1 MENTGTV
8 LIVDDNAAI
17 RESLSAVLVPDHYTL
32 LTADSGAAALA
43 MAAAHVPDVIL
54 LDVMMPSMSGFEVCE
69 ALRRSPGLAEVP
81 IVLITALDDR
91 ESRLNGLRVGAD
103 DFLSKP
109 VDSLELRVRVKS
121 IVRLNRY
128 RRLLDERERFRNV
141 ANLSADAIVSVDEA
155 GLITFTNHSAV
166 RIFGEAATATE
177 RSALELLDESAQ
189 AEFARGLGDAGADAP
204 VTAVCR
210 TADGG
215 TFTAEITAGHGMW
228 RGRPSTTWVIRNV
241 TERNR
246 LRQRLEKAVRLEAIA
261 AATSGLA
268 HDFANYLMSIRMG
281 LELMSFQVGE
291 DPAPL
296 LADVFSR
303 IDDAATLVQRIN
315 VFAGGGSTALVQRV
329 VLATVVRELEPFL
342 RHMAGRGT
350 VVFDLQDTPP
360 VMADKLQLG
369 QVVSNL
375 VINAGHAIG
384 PEGTITIRT
393 CAVDGHAVLQVQ
405 DDGCGMDESTRAR
418 IFEPYFTTRA
428 GAGGTGMGL
437 SMVYGIVQHG
447 GGAIELDTAPGR
459 GTRFSLRWPLAA
471 EAHEA

>member
-1 MENTGTV
+1 MENAGTI
-8 LIVDDNAAI
+8 LIVDDIAAI

-43 MAAAHVPDVIL
+43 MAAAHVPDLIL
-54 LDVMMPSMSGFEVCE
+54 LDVMMPGMNGFEVCE
-69 ALRRSPGLAEVP
+69 ALRCSPGLAEVP

-128 RRLLDERERFRNV
+128 RRLLDERERFINV
-141 ANLSADAIVSVDEA
+141 ADLSADAIVSVDEA
-155 GLITFTNHSAV
+155 GLITFTNQSAV

-177 RSALELLDESAQ
+177 RPALELLDESAQ
-189 AEFARGLGDAGADAP
+189 AEFARGFGAAGSDAP

-246 LRQRLEKAVRLEAIA
+246 LRQRLENAMRLEAIA
-261 AATSGLA
+261 ESTSGLA
-268 HDFANYLMSIRMG
+268 HDFANYLMAIRMS

-296 LADVFSR
+296 LADVFR
-303 IDDAATLVQRIN
+303 HIDDAATLVHRIN
-315 VFAGGGSTALVQRV
+315 VFAKGSTAPVQRV

-342 RHMAGRGT
+342 RHLAGRGT
-350 VVFDLQDTPP
+350 VVLDLQDTPP
-360 VMADKLQLG
+360 VVADGLQLG

-393 CAVDGHAVLQVQ
+393 LAVDGHAVLQVQ

-428 GAGGTGMGL
+428 GEGGTGMGL
-437 SMVYGIVQHG
+437 SMVYGIVQRG

-459 GTRFSLRWPLAA
+459 GTRFSLRWPLAS